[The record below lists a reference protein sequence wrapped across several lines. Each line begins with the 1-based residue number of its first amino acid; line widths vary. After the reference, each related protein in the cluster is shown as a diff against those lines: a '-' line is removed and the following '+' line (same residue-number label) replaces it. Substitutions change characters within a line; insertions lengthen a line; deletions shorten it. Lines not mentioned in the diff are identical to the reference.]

1 MKQESRLRPLFLAA
15 TFVAQL
21 AIVATASS
29 QGVERLRIE
38 TSADF
43 GRVETALASS
53 AAYAVEIVV
62 AEGEYEIAES
72 FRIARSRVSLQG
84 EGTVRIRLAD
94 GSNCPVIALG
104 TQKSY
109 VESSDHIEDVVVRGL
124 EIDGN
129 RQNQSSEYDARY
141 PWIRNNGIDVRG
153 VAGLVID
160 EVVSSNCR
168 SGGLVISWG
177 CVDGLVLRS
186 RFENNEFDGLA
197 YYDSARIFTLDCV
210 SSRNVCAG
218 ISLDNRFVD
227 SVFARCLL
235 EENGD
240 VGVFARNS
248 ERLYFVECSVLDS
261 GQWAFFLA
269 HDEQERGI
277 LDSAI
282 VRCMMS
288 GNDGGVRMASVT
300 AAQSRGNALVGN
312 RFAGNAR
319 AGRADVDTC
328 GAPLIEQ
335 DAYDLAE
342 RIRNLDLE
350 RLVAAIGLGDSIGS
364 IL

>member
-1 MKQESRLRPLFLAA
+1 MINEPCLRRLLFA
-15 TFVAQL
+15 TTIAAQL
-21 AIVATASS
+21 AVGATASVLD
-29 QGVERLRIE
+29 VERLRIE

-43 GRVETALASS
+43 ARVEKVLAGSS
-53 AAYAVEIVV
+53 SYAVEITV
-62 AEGEYEIAES
+62 AEGDYEISES
-72 FRIARSRVSLQG
+72 FRISRSRVTLLG
-84 EGTVRIRLAD
+84 EGAARIRLAD
-94 GSNCPVIALG
+94 GSNCPVIAIG

-109 VESSDHIEDVVVRGL
+109 VEPSDHIRDVVVRGL

-129 RQNQSSEYDARY
+129 RQKQSSEYDDRY

-160 EVVSSNCR
+160 DVVSSNCR

-177 CVDGLVLRS
+177 CSDGLVMRS

-227 SVFARCLL
+227 SVFARCVL

-248 ERLYFVECSVLDS
+248 DRVYFVECSVLDS

-269 HDEQERGI
+269 HDDEGRGI
-277 LDSAI
+277 VDSAI
-282 VRCMMS
+282 VRCVVA

-300 AAQSRGNALVGN
+300 AKQSRGNAL
-312 RFAGNAR
+312 AGNVFGGNSR
-319 AGRADVDTC
+319 SGRADVVTC
-328 GAPLIEQ
+328 GAPLIELE
-335 DAYDLAE
+335 AYDLE
-342 RIRNLDLE
+342 DRIRGLDWEGL
-350 RLVAAIGLGDSIGS
+350 AAATGLSDRMGS
-364 IL
+364 LL